1 MSLFN
6 AGEWQQYQRHV
17 QLKEVGVAGQ
27 LRLKH
32 AQVVIIGAGGLGC
45 PVAMYL
51 GAAGVGH
58 ITIVDGDCISQ
69 SNLHRQVLF
78 SFADIGKSKAR
89 VVAKRL
95 NDNNPFITVL
105 SVNESLSAANIDRS
119 LNKADIVLDC
129 TDNFAAR
136 MLINDHCLAQAIPWI
151 YASVLG
157 LNGQMA
163 LFTPDG
169 PCFRCV
175 FPDIPVDVPDCNAA
189 GVLSTLPGMLGLLQA
204 NSCLQYLISEQ
215 CEIAGKL
222 CLFSGC
228 ANELRTINLSKN
240 TQCVCAQPKSKSAVS
255 VRLCAMPT
263 NLKESEQAS
272 IDPSA
277 ACHQNTK
284 LTPQT
289 FVNLLLGHESPFL
302 LDVRSAQEH
311 RGFNIGG
318 VCISLSD
325 DLVQQLTG
333 VCANRTA
340 AILVYCQSGKRSDQ
354 AIHLLSEAGYS
365 NLYSLEGGLSA
376 LLEER
381 QLTKILGE
389 FLASRA

>member
-1 MSLFN
+1 MSLFT
-6 AGEWQQYQRHV
+6 AVEWLQYQRHV
-17 QLKEVGVAGQ
+17 QLNEVGVTGQ

-32 AQVVIIGAGGLGC
+32 AKVVIVGAGGLGS

-69 SNLHRQVLF
+69 TNLHRQVLF

-105 SVNESLSAANIDRS
+105 GVNESLSAANMHRL

-136 MLINDHCLAQAIPWI
+136 MLINDHCLVQAIPWI

-157 LNGQMA
+157 TNGQMA

-175 FPDIPVDVPDCNAA
+175 FPEIPVDVPDCNAA

-215 CEIAGKL
+215 CEITGKL
-222 CLFSGC
+222 YLFSGS
-228 ANELRTINLSKN
+228 ANQLRTINLSKN
-240 TQCVCAQPKSKSAVS
+240 TQCVCAEPKAKSPVG
-255 VRLCAMPT
+255 VRVRATPAK
-263 NLKESEQAS
+263 LKESEQAS
-272 IDPSA
+272 IDSTA
-277 ACHQNTK
+277 ACHQNIK

-289 FVNLLLGHESPFL
+289 FVNLLLGHKTPFL
-302 LDVRSAQEH
+302 LDVRSEQEH

-318 VCISLSD
+318 VCISLSE
-325 DLVQQLTG
+325 DLLQQVTAE
-333 VCANRTA
+333 CADRTA
-340 AILVYCQSGKRSDQ
+340 AIFVYCQSGKRSDQ
-354 AIHLLSEAGYS
+354 AVGLLSEAGYS
-365 NLYSLEGGLSA
+365 ELYSLEGGLSA

-381 QLTKILGE
+381 QLTKILSE